1 MFGTVITMTSL
12 ISLAIIAKILHRL
25 GELSKKD
32 KAILDAETKE

>member
-12 ISLAIIAKILHRL
+12 IALAIIVKVLHRL

-32 KAILDAETKE
+32 KNILDAELEK

>member
-12 ISLAIIAKILHRL
+12 IALAIIVKVLYRL

-32 KAILDAETKE
+32 KNLLDAEMKE

>member
-12 ISLAIIAKILHRL
+12 IGLAIITKVLYRL

-32 KAILDAETKE
+32 KAILDAELEK